1 MIMLALIPT
10 QWQELIRVTSL
21 QSKFA
26 RLKFKKNSDVD
37 HIILLGNTQVEGF
50 KTFLGELYHIDH
62 GVTDMQTIIMR
73 WNPPSEEM
81 VFLLRQTN
89 FQTKVIYLQG
99 NAVNSKDLRRASVEF
114 SKCVIILANKQSPNP
129 NLEDYKN
136 ILHTFSVKQ
145 YVKMMAGREI
155 RVCLQLLK
163 PENKDL
169 YFSSLNNNQLD
180 QVICVD
186 EIKLYLL
193 AKTCLCPGV
202 NTIISFLITSNKPMY
217 ENKSNKE
224 KEWIDDYMYGMQNEI
239 YRVPFEA
246 KVFIGLSFNLVITFF
261 FLIFC

>member
-1 MIMLALIPT
+1 MLALIPT

-21 QSKFA
+21 QSKYA

-37 HIILLGNTQVEGF
+37 HILMLGNTQVEGF

-62 GVTDMQTIIMR
+62 GVTDMQTVIMR
-73 WNPPSEEM
+73 STPPTEEM
-81 VFLLRQTN
+81 IILLRQSN
-89 FQTKVIYLQG
+89 FQTKVTFLEG
-99 NAVNSKDLRRASVEF
+99 NVVNSKDLKRCSVES
-114 SKCVIILANKQSPNP
+114 SKCVIILANKQSRNP
-129 NLEDYKN
+129 NVEDYKN

-145 YVKMMAGREI
+145 YVKTMTGREI

-169 YFSSLNNNQLD
+169 YFSSLNGSQHD

-193 AKTCLCPGV
+193 AKTCLCPGI

-224 KEWIDDYMYGMQNEI
+224 NDWIDDYMYGMQNEI

-246 KVFIGLSFNLVITFF
+246 KVFSGLSFNLVIFFF
-261 FLIFC
+261 FLMNI